1 MKSLT
6 QFIRLLIRVVF
17 KICLLGSMLIVVTPI
32 AYFSWRASQPM
43 ELPQFDGKTYFDW
56 LKSRHAAYDDL
67 AQEYRSS
74 HPKQEVKDGLCF
86 FTEVGVQLMAALP
99 NSGFYALA
107 GIYPSLQ
114 TYTNPKDRREGFV
127 PSDVNWAG
135 FLPAW
140 WKTYEK
146 FVWAMAEHAPH
157 GPVAYCRIRV

>member
-1 MKSLT
+1 
-6 QFIRLLIRVVF
+6 
-17 KICLLGSMLIVVTPI
+17 MLIVVTPI

-86 FTEVGVQLMAALP
+86 FTEVGVQLIAALP

-127 PSDVNWAG
+127 PSDVNWTG

-157 GPVAYCRIRV
+157 GPVVYCRIRE